1 MTEQWK
7 RILIRQNILLSE
19 PLTFSPLRGCV
30 VILKPHECHSEPQA
44 KNLTIPPSYKKQ
56 ILRLPAQDD
65 IGTQSLTGEERGE
78 GDQGLQRP
86 RTLTLSREGRGKSH
100 SKVSNLTL
108 DDKFTK
114 VLLSS
119 KALIILIIFSV
130 IFAGFVR
137 VGLAAEGNR
146 FLVSY
151 GGTAGYQLPLW
162 VNKEFGFS
170 KKYGVDLEIIL
181 IQAGS
186 PNIQALLGGSLQLT
200 QTAASSAVIGAVRG
214 APVVIVAT
222 LENKLP
228 MLLISR
234 PEIKEPQQLR
244 GKVIGINR
252 FGGSNDAAVLMAVKA
267 WKMDPKDITML
278 QTGGTSARM
287 AALLSKKVDATVQSY
302 PEIYQA
308 RKLGMNV
315 LADIGDFG
323 LYTNTSNIVTRSYLQ
338 QNRAAVK
345 GFIKGQIEG
354 MHYVKTNKEG
364 SLKILRKY
372 LQVTDAEAVDG
383 TYEFFAKRLLRSPRT
398 EPEGI
403 KNILASIDAGDRN
416 PADFIDMSLVDE
428 IEREGFVKK
437 LYGS

>member
-1 MTEQWK
+1 MT
-7 RILIRQNILLSE
+7 ITIRLRQALL
-19 PLTFSPLRGCV
+19 V
-30 VILKPHECHSEPQA
+30 
-44 KNLTIPPSYKKQ
+44 
-56 ILRLPAQDD
+56 
-65 IGTQSLTGEERGE
+65 
-78 GDQGLQRP
+78 
-86 RTLTLSREGRGKSH
+86 TLTA
-100 SKVSNLTL
+100 
-108 DDKFTK
+108 FT
-114 VLLSS
+114 VWLG
-119 KALIILIIFSV
+119 ILERACS
-130 IFAGFVR
+130 
-137 VGLAAEGNR
+137 AEATR

-200 QTAASSAVIGAVRG
+200 QTAASSAVIGASQG

-244 GKVIGINR
+244 GRVIGINR
-252 FGGSNDAAVLMAVKA
+252 FGGSNDAAVLMAMKA
-267 WKMDPKDITML
+267 WKIDPKDISML
-278 QTGGTSARM
+278 QTGGTPARM
-287 AALLSKKVDATVQSY
+287 AALISKKVDATVQSY

-323 LYTNTSNIVTRSYLQ
+323 FYTNTSNIVTRSYLQ
-338 QNRAAVK
+338 QNRAGIK

-354 MHYVKTNKEG
+354 IHYVKTNKEG
-364 SLKILRKY
+364 SLKVLRKY
-372 LQVTDAEAVDG
+372 LQITDAEAVEG
-383 TYEFFAKRLLRSPRT
+383 TYEFFAKRLSRSPRT
-398 EPEGI
+398 ELEGI
-403 KNILASIDAGDRN
+403 KNILTSIGAGQKS
-416 PADFIDMSLVDE
+416 PAEFVDMSLIEE
-428 IEREGFVKK
+428 IEKEGFVQK

>member
-1 MTEQWK
+1 MTITTQV
-7 RILIRQNILLSE
+7 RPALLVM
-19 PLTFSPLRGCV
+19 LTVFTV
-30 VILKPHECHSEPQA
+30 W
-44 KNLTIPPSYKKQ
+44 
-56 ILRLPAQDD
+56 
-65 IGTQSLTGEERGE
+65 IGTVERA
-78 GDQGLQRP
+78 R
-86 RTLTLSREGRGKSH
+86 S
-100 SKVSNLTL
+100 
-108 DDKFTK
+108 
-114 VLLSS
+114 
-119 KALIILIIFSV
+119 
-130 IFAGFVR
+130 
-137 VGLAAEGNR
+137 AEATR

-162 VNKEFGFS
+162 INKEFGFS
-170 KKYGVDLEIIL
+170 KKHGVDLEIIL

-186 PNIQALLGGSLQLT
+186 PNIQALVGGSLQLT
-200 QTAASSAVIGAVRG
+200 QTAASSAVIGASQG

-252 FGGSNDAAVLMAVKA
+252 FGGSNDAAVLMAMKA
-267 WKMDPKDITML
+267 WKIDPKEISML

-287 AALLSKKVDATVQSY
+287 AALISKKVDATVQSY

-323 LYTNTSNIVTRSYLQ
+323 FYTNTSNIVTRSYLQ
-338 QNRAAVK
+338 QNRAAIK

-354 MHYVKTNKEG
+354 IHYVKTNKEG
-364 SLKILRKY
+364 SLKVLRKY
-372 LQVTDAEAVDG
+372 LQITDAEAVEG
-383 TYEFFAKRLLRSPRT
+383 TWEFFAKRLTRSPRT
-398 EPEGI
+398 ELDGI
-403 KNILASIDAGDRN
+403 KNILASIGAAQKS
-416 PADFIDMSLVDE
+416 PAEFVDMSLIDE
-428 IEREGFVKK
+428 IEKEGFVQK

>member
-1 MTEQWK
+1 MNMSK
-7 RILIRQNILLSE
+7 PRRLL
-19 PLTFSPLRGCV
+19 FG
-30 VILKPHECHSEPQA
+30 
-44 KNLTIPPSYKKQ
+44 
-56 ILRLPAQDD
+56 
-65 IGTQSLTGEERGE
+65 
-78 GDQGLQRP
+78 
-86 RTLTLSREGRGKSH
+86 
-100 SKVSNLTL
+100 
-108 DDKFTK
+108 
-114 VLLSS
+114 
-119 KALIILIIFSV
+119 LIIFFV
-130 IFAGFVR
+130 TFAG
-137 VGLAAEGNR
+137 LARGVWSGEATR

-162 VNKEFGFS
+162 VNKELGFS
-170 KKYGVDLEIIL
+170 RKHGVDLEIIL

-186 PNIQALLGGSLQLT
+186 PNIQALVGGSLQLT
-200 QTAASSAVIGAVRG
+200 QTAASSAVIGATQG
-214 APVVIVAT
+214 APVAIVAT

-228 MLLISR
+228 MLLVSR

-267 WKMDPKDITML
+267 WKMQPSDIKML

-287 AALLSKKVDATVQSY
+287 AALISKKIDATVQSY

-323 LYTNTSNIVTRSYLQ
+323 YYTNTSNIVTRAYLQ
-338 QNRAAVK
+338 QNRAAIK

-364 SLKILRKY
+364 SLKILRKH
-372 LQVTDAEAVDG
+372 LQITDAEAVEG
-383 TYEFFAKRLLRSPRT
+383 TYKFFADRLARSPRT
-398 EPEGI
+398 ELEGI
-403 KNILASIDAGDRN
+403 KNILISIDAAQKN
-416 PADFIDMSLVDE
+416 PADFVDMSIIDE
-428 IEREGFVKK
+428 IEKEGFVQK

>member
-1 MTEQWK
+1 MNV
-7 RILIRQNILLSE
+7 IR
-19 PLTFSPLRGCV
+19 RW
-30 VILKPHECHSEPQA
+30 
-44 KNLTIPPSYKKQ
+44 
-56 ILRLPAQDD
+56 R
-65 IGTQSLTGEERGE
+65 R
-78 GDQGLQRP
+78 
-86 RTLTLSREGRGKSH
+86 
-100 SKVSNLTL
+100 
-108 DDKFTK
+108 
-114 VLLSS
+114 VLLGL
-119 KALIILIIFSV
+119 LILCAA
-130 IFAGFVR
+130 FAGPER
-137 VGLAAEGNR
+137 MGWAAEATR

-162 VNKEFGFS
+162 VNKELGFS
-170 KKYGVDLEIIL
+170 KKYGLDLEIIL

-200 QTAASSAVIGAVRG
+200 QTAASSAVIGASQG

-234 PEIKEPQQLR
+234 PEIKGPQQLR

-267 WKMDPKDITML
+267 WKMQPSDIKML

-287 AALLSKKVDATVQSY
+287 AALISKKVDATVQSY

-323 LYTNTSNIVTRSYLQ
+323 YYTNTSNIVTRSYLQ

-364 SLKILRKY
+364 SLKILRKH
-372 LQVTDAEAVDG
+372 LQITDAEAVEG

-398 EPEGI
+398 ELEGI
-403 KNILASIDAGDRN
+403 KNILVSIDAGQKN
-416 PADFIDMSLVDE
+416 PADFIDMSLIDE
-428 IEREGFVKK
+428 IEKEGFVQK
-437 LYGS
+437 LYGN

>member
-1 MTEQWK
+1 MT
-7 RILIRQNILLSE
+7 IAIHLRQALL
-19 PLTFSPLRGCV
+19 V
-30 VILKPHECHSEPQA
+30 
-44 KNLTIPPSYKKQ
+44 
-56 ILRLPAQDD
+56 
-65 IGTQSLTGEERGE
+65 
-78 GDQGLQRP
+78 
-86 RTLTLSREGRGKSH
+86 TLTVFTVWLGTLEGARS
-100 SKVSNLTL
+100 
-108 DDKFTK
+108 
-114 VLLSS
+114 
-119 KALIILIIFSV
+119 
-130 IFAGFVR
+130 
-137 VGLAAEGNR
+137 AEATR

-151 GGTAGYQLPLW
+151 GGTAGYQLPLR

-186 PNIQALLGGSLQLT
+186 PNIQALVGGSLQLT
-200 QTAASSAVIGAVRG
+200 QTAASSAVIGASQG

-252 FGGSNDAAVLMAVKA
+252 FGGSNDAAVLMAMKA
-267 WKMDPKDITML
+267 WKIDPKEISML

-323 LYTNTSNIVTRSYLQ
+323 FYTNTSNIVTRAYLQ
-338 QNRAAVK
+338 QNRAGIK

-354 MHYVKTNKEG
+354 IHYVKTNKEG
-364 SLKILRKY
+364 SLKVLRKY
-372 LQVTDAEAVDG
+372 LQITDAEAVEG
-383 TYEFFAKRLLRSPRT
+383 TYEFFAKRLSRSPRT
-398 EPEGI
+398 ELEGI
-403 KNILASIDAGDRN
+403 KNILTSIGAGQKS
-416 PADFIDMSLVDE
+416 PAEFVDMSVIDE
-428 IEREGFVKK
+428 IEKEGFVQK

>member
-1 MTEQWK
+1 MNTTVK
-7 RILIRQNILLSE
+7 LTRIRRNSLFFERLSS
-19 PLTFSPLRGCV
+19 SP
-30 VILKPHECHSEPQA
+30 
-44 KNLTIPPSYKKQ
+44 
-56 ILRLPAQDD
+56 
-65 IGTQSLTGEERGE
+65 LTGEERGE
-78 GDQGLQRP
+78 GEQGFHRP
-86 RTLTLSREGRGKSH
+86 LTLALSREGRGDSD
-100 SKVSNLTL
+100 SEARNLTG
-108 DDKFTK
+108 DERPTK
-114 VLLSS
+114 SLLLFPALIMLTLLSMG
-119 KALIILIIFSV
+119 V
-130 IFAGFVR
+130 GGFVQT
-137 VGLAAEGNR
+137 GSAAAGTR
-146 FLVSY
+146 FLASY

-162 VNKEFGFS
+162 VNKELGFS

-200 QTAASSAVIGAVRG
+200 QTAASSAVIGAARG

-228 MLLISR
+228 MLLVSR

-267 WKMDPKDITML
+267 WKMDPKDISML
-278 QTGGTSARM
+278 QTGGTAARM
-287 AALLSKKVDATVQSY
+287 AALISKKVDATVQSY

-323 LYTNTSNIVTRSYLQ
+323 FYTNTSNIVTRSYLQ

-364 SLKILRKY
+364 SLKILRKH
-372 LQVTDAEAVDG
+372 LQIADAEAVEE
-383 TYEFFAKRLLRSPRT
+383 TYEFFAKRLPRSPRT
-398 EPEGI
+398 ELEGI
-403 KNILASIDAGDRN
+403 KNILVSIDAGDKN
-416 PADFIDMSLVDE
+416 PADFIDMSLIDE

>member
-1 MTEQWK
+1 MT
-7 RILIRQNILLSE
+7 ITIHLRQALL
-19 PLTFSPLRGCV
+19 V
-30 VILKPHECHSEPQA
+30 
-44 KNLTIPPSYKKQ
+44 
-56 ILRLPAQDD
+56 
-65 IGTQSLTGEERGE
+65 
-78 GDQGLQRP
+78 
-86 RTLTLSREGRGKSH
+86 TLTVFTVWLG
-100 SKVSNLTL
+100 TL
-108 DDKFTK
+108 ERAR
-114 VLLSS
+114 S
-119 KALIILIIFSV
+119 
-130 IFAGFVR
+130 
-137 VGLAAEGNR
+137 AEATR

-186 PNIQALLGGSLQLT
+186 PNIQALVGGSLQLT
-200 QTAASSAVIGAVRG
+200 QTAASSAVIGASQG

-234 PEIKEPQQLR
+234 PEIKDPQQLR
-244 GKVIGINR
+244 GRVIGINR
-252 FGGSNDAAVLMAVKA
+252 FGGSNDAAVLMAMKA
-267 WKMDPKDITML
+267 WKIDPKEISML

-287 AALLSKKVDATVQSY
+287 AALISKKVDATVQSY

-323 LYTNTSNIVTRSYLQ
+323 FYTNTSNIVTRSYLQ
-338 QNRAAVK
+338 QNRAGIK

-354 MHYVKTNKEG
+354 IHYVKTNKEG
-364 SLKILRKY
+364 SLKVLRKY
-372 LQVTDAEAVDG
+372 LQITDAEAVEG
-383 TYEFFAKRLLRSPRT
+383 TYEFFAKRLSRSPRT
-398 EPEGI
+398 ELEGI
-403 KNILASIDAGDRN
+403 KNILTSIGAGQKS
-416 PADFIDMSLVDE
+416 PAEFVDMSVIDE
-428 IEREGFVKK
+428 IEKEGFVQK

>member
-1 MTEQWK
+1 M
-7 RILIRQNILLSE
+7 
-19 PLTFSPLRGCV
+19 
-30 VILKPHECHSEPQA
+30 
-44 KNLTIPPSYKKQ
+44 
-56 ILRLPAQDD
+56 
-65 IGTQSLTGEERGE
+65 
-78 GDQGLQRP
+78 
-86 RTLTLSREGRGKSH
+86 
-100 SKVSNLTL
+100 
-108 DDKFTK
+108 
-114 VLLSS
+114 
-119 KALIILIIFSV
+119 
-130 IFAGFVR
+130 
-137 VGLAAEGNR
+137 
-146 FLVSY
+146 
-151 GGTAGYQLPLW
+151 
-162 VNKEFGFS
+162 
-170 KKYGVDLEIIL
+170 
-181 IQAGS
+181 
-186 PNIQALLGGSLQLT
+186 
-200 QTAASSAVIGAVRG
+200 IGAVRG

-252 FGGSNDAAVLMAVKA
+252 FGGSNDAAVLMVVKA

-354 MHYVKTNKEG
+354 MHYVKTNKRGKPEDSQEIPPG
-364 SLKILRKY
+364 HRCRSDRRDLRILRQTVTQVAAYGAGRDQKY
-372 LQVTDAEAVDG
+372 LGVH
-383 TYEFFAKRLLRSPRT
+383 
-398 EPEGI
+398 
-403 KNILASIDAGDRN
+403 
-416 PADFIDMSLVDE
+416 
-428 IEREGFVKK
+428 
-437 LYGS
+437 

>member
-1 MTEQWK
+1 MRTTTQ
-7 RILIRQNILLSE
+7 LRQVLL
-19 PLTFSPLRGCV
+19 V
-30 VILKPHECHSEPQA
+30 
-44 KNLTIPPSYKKQ
+44 
-56 ILRLPAQDD
+56 
-65 IGTQSLTGEERGE
+65 
-78 GDQGLQRP
+78 
-86 RTLTLSREGRGKSH
+86 TLTVLT
-100 SKVSNLTL
+100 VSTGTL
-108 DDKFTK
+108 ERAR
-114 VLLSS
+114 S
-119 KALIILIIFSV
+119 
-130 IFAGFVR
+130 
-137 VGLAAEGNR
+137 AESTR

-162 VNKEFGFS
+162 INREFGFS

-186 PNIQALLGGSLQLT
+186 PNIQALVGGSLQLT
-200 QTAASSAVIGAVRG
+200 QTAASSAVIGASQG

-234 PEIKEPQQLR
+234 PEIKDPQQLR

-252 FGGSNDAAVLMAVKA
+252 FGGSNDAAVLMAMKA
-267 WKMDPKDITML
+267 WKVDPKEISML

-287 AALLSKKVDATVQSY
+287 AALISKKVDATVQSY

-323 LYTNTSNIVTRSYLQ
+323 FYTNTSNIVTRSYLQ

-354 MHYVKTNKEG
+354 IHYVKTNKEG
-364 SLKILRKY
+364 SLKVLRKY
-372 LQVTDAEAVDG
+372 LQITDAEAVEG
-383 TYEFFAKRLLRSPRT
+383 TYEFFAKRLSRSPRT
-398 EPEGI
+398 ELEGI
-403 KNILASIDAGDRN
+403 KNILSSIGAGQKN
-416 PADFIDMSLVDE
+416 PTDFIDMSLIDE
-428 IEREGFVKK
+428 IEKEGFVQK
-437 LYGS
+437 LYGN

>member
-1 MTEQWK
+1 MT
-7 RILIRQNILLSE
+7 ITIHLRQALL
-19 PLTFSPLRGCV
+19 V
-30 VILKPHECHSEPQA
+30 
-44 KNLTIPPSYKKQ
+44 
-56 ILRLPAQDD
+56 
-65 IGTQSLTGEERGE
+65 
-78 GDQGLQRP
+78 
-86 RTLTLSREGRGKSH
+86 TLTVFTVWLG
-100 SKVSNLTL
+100 TL
-108 DDKFTK
+108 ERAR
-114 VLLSS
+114 S
-119 KALIILIIFSV
+119 
-130 IFAGFVR
+130 
-137 VGLAAEGNR
+137 AEATR

-170 KKYGVDLEIIL
+170 KKHGVDLEIIL

-186 PNIQALLGGSLQLT
+186 PNIQALVGGSLQLT
-200 QTAASSAVIGAVRG
+200 QTAASSAVIGASQG

-244 GKVIGINR
+244 GRVIGINR
-252 FGGSNDAAVLMAVKA
+252 FGGSNDAAVLMAMKA
-267 WKMDPKDITML
+267 WKIDPKEISML

-287 AALLSKKVDATVQSY
+287 AALISKKVDATVQSY

-323 LYTNTSNIVTRSYLQ
+323 FYTNTSNIVTRSYLQ
-338 QNRAAVK
+338 QNRAGIK

-354 MHYVKTNKEG
+354 IHYVKTNKEG
-364 SLKILRKY
+364 SLKVLRKY
-372 LQVTDAEAVDG
+372 LQITDAEAVEG
-383 TYEFFAKRLLRSPRT
+383 TYEFFAKRLSRSPRT
-398 EPEGI
+398 ELEGI
-403 KNILASIDAGDRN
+403 KNILTSIGAGQKS
-416 PADFIDMSLVDE
+416 PAEFVDMSVIDE
-428 IEREGFVKK
+428 IEKEGFVQK

>member
-1 MTEQWK
+1 MDETRTWK
-7 RILIRQNILLSE
+7 R
-19 PLTFSPLRGCV
+19 
-30 VILKPHECHSEPQA
+30 
-44 KNLTIPPSYKKQ
+44 
-56 ILRLPAQDD
+56 
-65 IGTQSLTGEERGE
+65 
-78 GDQGLQRP
+78 
-86 RTLTLSREGRGKSH
+86 TLSVLVMLPLALG
-100 SKVSNLTL
+100 TL
-108 DDKFTK
+108 
-114 VLLSS
+114 SQS
-119 KALIILIIFSV
+119 GS
-130 IFAGFVR
+130 
-137 VGLAAEGNR
+137 AAEVTR

-162 VNKEFGFS
+162 VNKELGFS

-186 PNIQALLGGSLQLT
+186 PNIQALLGGSIQLT
-200 QTAASSAVIGAVRG
+200 QTAASSALLGAIRG

-228 MLLISR
+228 MQLISR
-234 PEIKEPQQLR
+234 PEIKEPHQLR
-244 GKVIGINR
+244 GKTIGINR

-302 PEIYQA
+302 PEIFEA

-323 LYTNTSNIVTRSYLQ
+323 FYTNTSNIVTRSYLQ
-338 QNRAAVK
+338 QNRLAVK

-364 SLKILRKY
+364 SLKILKKH
-372 LQVTDAEAVDG
+372 LQVTDVEAVEG
-383 TYEFFAKRLLRSPRT
+383 TYEFFAKRLPRSPRT
-398 EPEGI
+398 ELEGI
-403 KNILASIDAGDRN
+403 KNILMSNNAGQKN
-416 PADFIDMSLVDE
+416 SAEFIDMSLIDE
-428 IEREGFVKK
+428 IEREGFVQK
-437 LYGS
+437 LYGP

>member
-1 MTEQWK
+1 MNAT
-7 RILIRQNILLSE
+7 RR
-19 PLTFSPLRGCV
+19 
-30 VILKPHECHSEPQA
+30 PQ
-44 KNLTIPPSYKKQ
+44 
-56 ILRLPAQDD
+56 
-65 IGTQSLTGEERGE
+65 
-78 GDQGLQRP
+78 
-86 RTLTLSREGRGKSH
+86 RTLL
-100 SKVSNLTL
+100 N
-108 DDKFTK
+108 
-114 VLLSS
+114 
-119 KALIILIIFSV
+119 LIIT
-130 IFAGFVR
+130 FAALG
-137 VGLAAEGNR
+137 GLARFGWCATEATR

-162 VNKEFGFS
+162 VNKELGFS
-170 KKYGVDLEIIL
+170 KKHGVELEIVL

-200 QTAASSAVIGAVRG
+200 QTAASSAIIGAARG
-214 APVVIVAT
+214 APVVIIAT

-228 MLLISR
+228 LQLISR
-234 PEIKEPQQLR
+234 PEIREPRQLR

-252 FGGSNDAAVLMAVKA
+252 FGGSNDAAVLMAIKA

-315 LADIGDFG
+315 LADVGEFG
-323 LYTNTSNIVTRSYLQ
+323 FYTNTSNIVTRSYLQ
-338 QNRAAVK
+338 QNRSAIK

-364 SLKILRKY
+364 SLKILRKH
-372 LQVTDAEAVDG
+372 LQVTDPEAVEG
-383 TYEFFAKRLLRSPRT
+383 TYEFFAKRLPRVPRT

-403 KNILASIDAGDRN
+403 KNILASIDAAQKD
-416 PADFIDMSLVDE
+416 PSEFLDMSLIDE
-428 IEREGFVKK
+428 IEKEGFVQK
-437 LYGS
+437 LYGP

>member
-1 MTEQWK
+1 MNTKERKSK
-7 RILIRQNILLSE
+7 RQF
-19 PLTFSPLRGCV
+19 PLPLWERVRVRAYCHACSP
-30 VILKPHECHSEPQA
+30 SPQSSPV
-44 KNLTIPPSYKKQ
+44 K
-56 ILRLPAQDD
+56 
-65 IGTQSLTGEERGE
+65 GEEVTADNRATGV
-78 GDQGLQRP
+78 LVR
-86 RTLTLSREGRGKSH
+86 SRR
-100 SKVSNLTL
+100 
-108 DDKFTK
+108 
-114 VLLSS
+114 
-119 KALIILIIFSV
+119 LIILIIAFLV
-130 IFAGFVR
+130 FGIPARRVR
-137 VGLAAEGNR
+137 AAEATR

-162 VNKEFGFS
+162 VNKELGFS

-186 PNIQALLGGSLQLT
+186 PNIQALLGGSIQLT
-200 QTAASSAVIGAVRG
+200 QTAASSAVLGAVRG

-228 MLLISR
+228 LQLISR

-252 FGGSNDAAVLMAVKA
+252 FGGSNDAAVYMALKA

-278 QTGGTSARM
+278 QTGGTAARM
-287 AALLSKKVDATVQSY
+287 AALLGKKVDATVQSY
-302 PEIYQA
+302 PEIFQA

-315 LADIGDFG
+315 LADVGEFG
-323 LYTNTSNIVTRSYLQ
+323 FYTNTSNIVTRSYLQ

-364 SLKILRKY
+364 SLKILKKH
-372 LQVTDAEAVDG
+372 LQVSEPEAVEG
-383 TYEFFAKRLLRSPRT
+383 TYEFFAKRLPRVPRT
-398 EPEGI
+398 EVEGI
-403 KNILASIDAGDRN
+403 KNILVSIDAAKKDPGE
-416 PADFIDMSLVDE
+416 FLDMSLIDE
-428 IEREGFVKK
+428 IEREGFVQK